1 MPSKKKLLTTTE
13 LPFVAAGTKTYGF
26 KIEAEVW
33 EMDDESQET
42 YYMYCLP
49 DGVQVVALTPEKKV
63 IAITEW
69 QPGVGAAYTH
79 VIGETMKKKETP
91 LEAARRG
98 LREETGYE
106 SDELIIMSA
115 VLENSA
121 KSRRS
126 IHLILA
132 LNCVKK
138 GEGEA
143 SIKVQ
148 LFSPADFWAKMMDY
162 FSDNREVPHGGG
174 NTLKA
179 ITLAYHHLG
188 LLTVGTPA
196 AG

>member
-1 MPSKKKLLTTTE
+1 MPNKKTLLATTE

-26 KIEAEVW
+26 RIEAEVW
-33 EMDDESQET
+33 EMDDGSKET

-49 DGVQVVALTPEKKV
+49 DGVQVVALTPEKKI

-79 VIGETMKKKETP
+79 VIGETVKRKEAP

-143 SIKVQ
+143 NIKVQ
-148 LFSPADFWAKMMDY
+148 LFSPADFWAEMMRY
-162 FSDNREVPHGGG
+162 FFTNPESPHGGG

-179 ITLAYHHLG
+179 IALAYHHLG
-188 LLTVGTPA
+188 LPPIGTPA
-196 AG
+196 VK